1 MAIAEIKVWPVGTND
16 PSISSYIREAF
27 EIADKNED
35 IEAVLT
41 PTSTVLEGELPTL
54 LSVARSMHQAPFNR
68 GCARVVTTITIDERY
83 DSPAHME
90 DMVDSV
96 INSADN

>member
-54 LSVARSMHQAPFNR
+54 LSVAVPCIKHLLI
-68 GCARVVTTITIDERY
+68 GVAR
-83 DSPAHME
+83 AL
-90 DMVDSV
+90 
-96 INSADN
+96 